1 MYNEA
6 KDKWVVQEAYLPSEQ
21 RLFSTVVL
29 NDFTIDAKLYIFGG
43 YRVANNKKSSAVW
56 IWNGKKWYA
65 GPSVGSRKSY
75 VSTKDL

>member
-29 NDFTIDAKLYIFGG
+29 NDFTIDAKLYVFGG
-43 YRVANNKKSSAVW
+43 YRVGNNKKISAVW